1 MKKALIGI
9 AAVVAVLIATY
20 AWFAWARSSDRGQP
34 QASAVVQKG
43 DLEDTVSATGTLQP
57 RDYVD
62 VGTQVSGQIKKL
74 HVEIGDRVEKGQ
86 LLAEIDS
93 TVYLTRV
100 EATQAQLKNQQA
112 QLAERQA
119 NLRLAE
125 QKAQRQANM
134 MREQATTAE
143 AVQVAQAELAA
154 AKAQINSLRAQ
165 IQQTESTLRGDR
177 ANLEYTKIYA
187 PMAGTVVT
195 QAAKEG
201 QTLNANQSAPI
212 VLRIADLSSMTVQ
225 TQVSEADV
233 SRLRVGMPVYF
244 TTLGDQRKRW
254 HGKLRQVNPTPEVL
268 NNVVLYNA
276 LFDVPNADGTLMT
289 QMTAQVFFVVA
300 EAKDVV
306 LAPLSALQR
315 VANGV
320 FVKVLH
326 EDGTVEER
334 KVQVGTRNRIMAQ
347 IVSGLQPGERLAT
360 SERAPPGARAASAS
374 RMPKMGPRL

>member
-9 AAVVAVLIATY
+9 LAAAMVAAGV
-20 AWFAWARSSDRGQP
+20 AWLAWGRSADRAP
-34 QASAVVQKG
+34 SQASAVVQKG

-57 RDYVD
+57 RDFVD
-62 VGTQVSGQIKKL
+62 VGTQVSGQVKRL
-74 HVEIGDRVEKGQ
+74 HVEIGDRVEVGQ

-93 TVYLTRV
+93 TVYQTRV
-100 EATQAQLKNQQA
+100 EATQAQLRNQRA

-154 AKAQINSLRAQ
+154 ARAQINSLKAQ

-177 ANLEYTKIYA
+177 ANLAYTRIHA

-195 QAAKEG
+195 KAAKQG

-212 VLRIADLSSMTVQ
+212 VLRIADLSTMTVQ

-233 SRLRVGMPVYF
+233 SRLRIGIPVYF
-244 TTLGDQRKRW
+244 TTLGDARKRW
-254 HGKLRQVNPTPEVL
+254 YGELRQINPTPEVV

-276 LFDVPNADGTLMT
+276 LFDVPNPDGALMT

-300 EAKDVV
+300 EAKDAV
-306 LAPLSALQR
+306 LVPLSALNRNTVR
-315 VANGV
+315 VI
-320 FVKVLH
+320 H
-326 EDGTVEER
+326 EDGSVEQREVKLGAR
-334 KVQVGTRNRIMAQ
+334 NRVMVQVL
-347 IVSGLQPGERLAT
+347 SGLAPGERVAT
-360 SERAPPGARAASAS
+360 SERAPQGARAASAA
-374 RMPKMGPRL
+374 RTPKMAPRL

>member
-9 AAVVAVLIATY
+9 LAAAMVAAGV
-20 AWFAWARSSDRGQP
+20 AWLAWGRSADRAPP

-57 RDYVD
+57 RDFVD
-62 VGTQVSGQIKKL
+62 VGTQVSGQVKRL
-74 HVEIGDRVEKGQ
+74 HVEIGDRVEVGQ

-93 TVYLTRV
+93 TVYQTRV
-100 EATQAQLKNQQA
+100 EATQAQLRNQRA

-154 AKAQINSLRAQ
+154 ARAQINSLKAQ

-177 ANLEYTKIYA
+177 ANLAYTRIHA

-195 QAAKEG
+195 QAAKQG

-212 VLRIADLSSMTVQ
+212 VLRIADLSTMTVQ

-233 SRLRVGMPVYF
+233 SRLRIGIPVYF
-244 TTLGDQRKRW
+244 TTLGDARKRW
-254 HGKLRQVNPTPEVL
+254 YGELRQINPTPEVV

-276 LFDVPNADGTLMT
+276 LFDVPNPDGALMT

-300 EAKDVV
+300 EAKDAV
-306 LAPLSALQR
+306 LVPLSALDRNTVR
-315 VANGV
+315 VI
-320 FVKVLH
+320 H
-326 EDGTVEER
+326 EDGSAEQREV
-334 KVQVGTRNRIMAQ
+334 KLGARNRVMAQ
-347 IVSGLQPGERLAT
+347 VVSGLAPGERVAT
-360 SERAPPGARAASAS
+360 SERAPQGARAASAA
-374 RMPKMGPRL
+374 RTPKMGPRL

>member
-9 AAVVAVLIATY
+9 LAAAVVAAGV
-20 AWFAWARSSDRGQP
+20 AWLAWGRSADRAPP

-57 RDYVD
+57 RDFVD
-62 VGTQVSGQIKKL
+62 VGTQVSGQVKRL
-74 HVEIGDRVEKGQ
+74 HVEIGDRVEVGQ

-93 TVYLTRV
+93 TVYQTRV
-100 EATQAQLKNQQA
+100 EATQAQLRNQRA

-154 AKAQINSLRAQ
+154 ARAQINSLKAQ

-177 ANLEYTKIYA
+177 ANLAYTRIHA

-195 QAAKEG
+195 QAAKQG

-212 VLRIADLSSMTVQ
+212 VLRIADLSTMTVQ

-233 SRLRVGMPVYF
+233 SRLRIGIPVYF
-244 TTLGDQRKRW
+244 TTLGDARKRW
-254 HGKLRQVNPTPEVL
+254 YGELRQINPTPEVV

-276 LFDVPNADGTLMT
+276 LFDVPNPDGALMT

-300 EAKDVV
+300 EAKDAV
-306 LAPLSALQR
+306 LVPLSALDRNTVR
-315 VANGV
+315 VI
-320 FVKVLH
+320 H
-326 EDGTVEER
+326 EDGSAEQREV
-334 KVQVGTRNRIMAQ
+334 KLGARNRVMAQ
-347 IVSGLQPGERLAT
+347 VVSGLAPGERVAT
-360 SERAPPGARAASAS
+360 SERAPQGARAASAA
-374 RMPKMGPRL
+374 RTPKMGPRL

>member
-9 AAVVAVLIATY
+9 LAAAMVAAGV
-20 AWFAWARSSDRGQP
+20 AWLAWGRSADRAP
-34 QASAVVQKG
+34 SQASAVVQKG

-57 RDYVD
+57 RDFVD
-62 VGTQVSGQIKKL
+62 VGTQVSGQVKRL
-74 HVEIGDRVEKGQ
+74 HVEIGDRVEVGQ

-93 TVYLTRV
+93 TVYQTRV
-100 EATQAQLKNQQA
+100 EATQAQLRNQRA

-154 AKAQINSLRAQ
+154 ARAQINSLKAQ

-177 ANLEYTKIYA
+177 ANLAYTRIHA

-195 QAAKEG
+195 QAAKQG

-212 VLRIADLSSMTVQ
+212 VLRIADLSTMTVQ

-233 SRLRVGMPVYF
+233 SRLRIGIPVYF
-244 TTLGDQRKRW
+244 TTLGDARKRW
-254 HGKLRQVNPTPEVL
+254 YGELRQINPTPEVV

-276 LFDVPNADGTLMT
+276 LFDVPNPDGALMT

-300 EAKDVV
+300 EAKDAV
-306 LAPLSALQR
+306 LVPLSALDRNTVR
-315 VANGV
+315 VI
-320 FVKVLH
+320 H
-326 EDGTVEER
+326 EDGSAEQREV
-334 KVQVGTRNRIMAQ
+334 KLGARNRVMAQ
-347 IVSGLQPGERLAT
+347 VVSGLAPGERVAT
-360 SERAPPGARAASAS
+360 SERAPQGARAASAA
-374 RMPKMGPRL
+374 RTPKMGPRL